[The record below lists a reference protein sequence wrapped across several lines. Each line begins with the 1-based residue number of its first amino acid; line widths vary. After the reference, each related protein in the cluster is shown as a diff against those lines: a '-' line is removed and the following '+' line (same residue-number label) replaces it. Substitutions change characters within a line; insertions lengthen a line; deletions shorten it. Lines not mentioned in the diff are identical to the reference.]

1 MKFLKFF
8 FFSFFL
14 CVSSVASNDI
24 NLSNENNRF
33 EGLDKT
39 KNSFKII
46 NQINQINTSKIKTEY
61 GDFVKLT
68 VPYYSTNSEIGTPE
82 LPSLMKLISVP
93 NGSEV
98 DVNII
103 NKASKKIKLSEVFY
117 SLLVI
122 SIMIAIADQTANLF
136 KDSFQR
142 LRPCYNES
150 LISFVRLVNESCGGK
165 YGFFSAHASNSFSLA
180 VFFGLLFKNKFR
192 FIIYMTLFY
201 ASLISFSRIYL
212 GVHFPLDIFF
222 GGVYGII
229 TGLVIF
235 RIYENRLNFFKFLNK
250 S

>member
-1 MKFLKFF
+1 MIEEILKLDSQLFLFLNNLGSPTFDNFWIYLSYKESNILFYLALLIF
-8 FFSFFL
+8 YFFS
-14 CVSSVASNDI
+14 
-24 NLSNENNRF
+24 E
-33 EGLDKT
+33 
-39 KNSFKII
+39 
-46 NQINQINTSKIKTEY
+46 
-61 GDFVKLT
+61 
-68 VPYYSTNSEIGTPE
+68 
-82 LPSLMKLISVP
+82 
-93 NGSEV
+93 
-98 DVNII
+98 
-103 NKASKKIKLSEVFY
+103 SKKIKLSEVFY
-117 SLLVI
+117 SLFFI
-122 SIMIAIADQTANLF
+122 AIMIAIADQTANLF

-222 GGVYGII
+222 GGVFGII